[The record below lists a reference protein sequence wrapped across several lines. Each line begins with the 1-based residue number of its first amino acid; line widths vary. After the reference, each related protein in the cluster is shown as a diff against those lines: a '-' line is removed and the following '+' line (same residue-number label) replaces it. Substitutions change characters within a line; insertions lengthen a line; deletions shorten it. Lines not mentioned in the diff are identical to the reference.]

1 VNLRNT
7 EKLIGKKIFV
17 NKEHPFHTDNLVE
30 QKRDSNNKP
39 VSARPSNAGN
49 NNNNS
54 NKRNVKSSKKPFFR
68 GKKK

>member
-30 QKRDSNNKP
+30 QKEIPIINLFLQDLQMLEITITAIKEM
-39 VSARPSNAGN
+39 
-49 NNNNS
+49 
-54 NKRNVKSSKKPFFR
+54 
-68 GKKK
+68 